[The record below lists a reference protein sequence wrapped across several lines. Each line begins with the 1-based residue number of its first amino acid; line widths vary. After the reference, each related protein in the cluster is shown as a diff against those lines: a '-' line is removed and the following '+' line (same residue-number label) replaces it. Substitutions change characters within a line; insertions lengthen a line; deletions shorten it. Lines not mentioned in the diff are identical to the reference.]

1 MELSMAKTVAQGLFS
16 DPRIAEAKKLIQE
29 ALKEHKSHITGV
41 KTANP
46 ELKESYDTLLKRV
59 GEYRGGALFY
69 NYIGSGIGNG
79 PLVELADGS
88 VKYDF
93 ITGIGVHYMG
103 HSHLGVIN
111 ATVDGAISNT
121 VMNGHLQQ
129 NTDSA
134 KLLELFSTA
143 ACKNGALVKNVFLTT
158 SGAMA
163 NENAFKMILQKRFP
177 ASRFFAF
184 EKCFAGRTLGMAW
197 VTDKGA
203 YRVGLPK
210 TLDVDYIPFYD
221 ATDHQGSID
230 RAVAAMKKYITRFP
244 ASHAGF
250 CMELIQGENGALVGN
265 KEFFEALIAVCK
277 ENNISVF
284 ADEVQTFART
294 RELFTFQYFGLDKHV
309 DVVAV
314 GKNSQVCA
322 TFFTDDHKPKPGL
335 VSQTFTG
342 ASSQISAAY
351 YVVNEMLTGGYLG
364 ENGKIEKLHACF
376 KGNLEKMAKK
386 HETKIRGPFGIGGM
400 VGMTLFNGDEA
411 KSKAFTMK
419 LFENGVLS
427 FMAGGG
433 NTARVRFLL
442 PVMVTE
448 EKHIHEVCEII
459 EKTLMAM
466 E

>member
-1 MELSMAKTVAQGLFS
+1 MAKTIAQGFFS
-16 DPRIAEAKKLIQE
+16 DPRIEEAKKLIQA
-29 ALKEHKSHITGV
+29 ALKEHKSHITGIRGP
-41 KTANP
+41 NP
-46 ELKESYDTLLKRV
+46 ELKESYDQLLKRV

-69 NYIGSGIGNG
+69 NYLGSGIGNG

-103 HSHLGVIN
+103 HSHEGVIN
-111 ATVDGAISNT
+111 ATINGAISNT

-134 KLLELFSTA
+134 RLLELFSTA
-143 ACKNGALVKNVFLTT
+143 ACKNGAGVKNVFLST

-163 NENAFKMILQKRFP
+163 NENAFKLILQKKFP
-177 ASRFFAF
+177 CARFFAF

-197 VTDKGA
+197 VTDKAA
-203 YRVGLPK
+203 YRAGLPK

-221 ATDHQGSID
+221 ANDHKGSID

-244 ASHAGF
+244 CQHAGF

-277 ENNISVF
+277 EHNISVF
-284 ADEVQTFART
+284 ADEVQSFART
-294 RELFTFQYFGLDKHV
+294 NQLFTFQYFGLDKHV
-309 DVVAV
+309 DVVAI

-335 VSQTFTG
+335 ISQTFTG
-342 ASSQISAAY
+342 ASSQIAAAY
-351 YVVNEMLTGGYLG
+351 YVVSEMITGGYFG
-364 ENGKIEKLHACF
+364 ENGKIDRLHARF
-376 KGNLEKMAKK
+376 TKNLEAISKK
-386 HETKIRGPFGIGGM
+386 HESKLRGPYGIGGI
-400 VGMTLFNGDEA
+400 VGMTVFGGDEA
-411 KSKAFTMK
+411 KTKAFTMK

-433 NTARVRFLL
+433 TTTRVRFLL

-448 EKHIHEVCEII
+448 EKHIDEVCEIL
-459 EKTLMAM
+459 EKTLMSM